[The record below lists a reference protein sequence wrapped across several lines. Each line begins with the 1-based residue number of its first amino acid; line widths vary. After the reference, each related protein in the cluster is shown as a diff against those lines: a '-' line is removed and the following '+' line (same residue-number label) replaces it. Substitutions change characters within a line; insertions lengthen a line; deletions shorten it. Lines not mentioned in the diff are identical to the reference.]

1 MFTICN
7 FIYFI
12 LCIFVKFFKKREIFI
27 NYLVSIYIK
36 KYIIYNNK
44 LFSLL

>member
-1 MFTICN
+1 M
-7 FIYFI
+7 
-12 LCIFVKFFKKREIFI
+12 EIFI

-44 LFSLL
+44 LFAEFLNNNFYDYLLIFLNIV

>member
-1 MFTICN
+1 M
-7 FIYFI
+7 
-12 LCIFVKFFKKREIFI
+12 EIFI

-44 LFSLL
+44 LLALFLNNNLNDNFEFIIIIYYQ

>member
-1 MFTICN
+1 MQ
-7 FIYFI
+7 
-12 LCIFVKFFKKREIFI
+12 RFI

-44 LFSLL
+44 LLHYFLNNAF